1 MSANSKIEW
10 TDYTWNP
17 WLGCEKV
24 SQGCKNCYAERET
37 PIRIARRRGVEMWGP
52 SGIRQ
57 VTADGTWEMP
67 HRWNRQAARD
77 GVRRRVFPSLCDPFE
92 DRPELVGPRAGLF
105 SVIEKTSNLDWL
117 LLTKRPENV
126 RRMVEAIRQHWG
138 GDQAPYFEN
147 LWIGTSVENQEQADK
162 RIPELLNVPAHARF
176 LSCEP
181 LLGPL
186 DLSHVANSGGE
197 NYGIQDGVIDWVI
210 VGGESGPG
218 ARSMERAWAQQIV
231 RDCNAAGVPA
241 FVKQLGAAYSDPE
254 NGIAGRRLCVP
265 REAEALISRR
275 LVHPKGGDPV
285 EWPEWAKVRDL
296 PAIWSNQ
303 NKGGVR

>member
-1 MSANSKIEW
+1 
-10 TDYTWNP
+10 
-17 WLGCEKV
+17 
-24 SQGCKNCYAERET
+24 
-37 PIRIARRRGVEMWGP
+37 
-52 SGIRQ
+52 
-57 VTADGTWEMP
+57 
-67 HRWNRQAARD
+67 
-77 GVRRRVFPSLCDPFE
+77 
-92 DRPELVGPRAGLF
+92 
-105 SVIEKTSNLDWL
+105 
-117 LLTKRPENV
+117 
-126 RRMVEAIRQHWG
+126 MVEAIRQHWG